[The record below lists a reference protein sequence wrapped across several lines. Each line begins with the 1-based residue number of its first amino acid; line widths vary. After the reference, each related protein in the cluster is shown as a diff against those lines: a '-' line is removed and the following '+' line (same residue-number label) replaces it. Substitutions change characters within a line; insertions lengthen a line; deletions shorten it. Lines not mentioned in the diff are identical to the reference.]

1 MPDVRLAATG
11 MDSCPA
17 SDEDTDDELE
27 SARRSSDAARTRL
40 LPSTSR
46 QLVRNTKRN
55 IIGYFYIFMSVLV
68 TSRSTVL
75 FSIKVNCILNI
86 VLLIA
91 CVFLCVNRQ
100 VGQSNRPTFRPGLE
114 GGSSEDE
121 ASSGRGGASSSGIG
135 HRRSAEG
142 QVINPPVTGITPIF
156 NVCCVCL

>member
-1 MPDVRLAATG
+1 M
-11 MDSCPA
+11 
-17 SDEDTDDELE
+17 
-27 SARRSSDAARTRL
+27 
-40 LPSTSR
+40 
-46 QLVRNTKRN
+46 
-55 IIGYFYIFMSVLV
+55 
-68 TSRSTVL
+68 
-75 FSIKVNCILNI
+75 NCILNI

-156 NVCCVCL
+156 NVCCVCSSSSDKTVIPQSRHIVKPAVDYVKMRNKFPERLV